1 MIETCEDSAA
11 YLSPIHNWMVYK
23 RAPVPENS
31 AEMVEQAKVKIMKGL
46 AYIQSVSESRN
57 KKFLISDQ
65 VMCIKFIVM
74 YCF

>member
-11 YLSPIHNWMVYK
+11 YLSPIHNWLVYK

-31 AEMVEQAKVKIMKGL
+31 AEMVEQAKVKIMKRL

-65 VMCIKFIVM
+65 VMCIKNIVM
-74 YCF
+74 